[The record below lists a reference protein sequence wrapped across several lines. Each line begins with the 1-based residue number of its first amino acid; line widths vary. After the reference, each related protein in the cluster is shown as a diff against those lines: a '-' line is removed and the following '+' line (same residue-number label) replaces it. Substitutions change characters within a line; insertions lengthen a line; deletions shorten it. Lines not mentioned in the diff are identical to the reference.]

1 MIKGK
6 KVTLRALEKE
16 DLKRCLKWIN
26 DMDVVKLAGPP
37 RFPKSKVEEEKWF
50 EKTTNDDKN
59 RVLAI
64 EANGKHIG
72 NVGLHNIDF
81 RNRNAMLGIMIGDKK
96 YWNKGYGEDAIKMLI
111 FFAFEEMNLHRIFLY
126 VREDN
131 ERAIRCYEKCKFEKE
146 GVLRESWF
154 SNGKYHNTLVM
165 GILNVVKT

>member
-6 KVTLRALEKE
+6 KVVLRALEKE
-16 DLKRCLKWIN
+16 DLDRCLKWIN
-26 DMDVVKLAGPP
+26 DMDVVKLAGPL

-50 EKTTNDDKN
+50 EKTINDDKN

-81 RNRNAMLGIMIGDKK
+81 RNRNVMLGIMIGEPD
-96 YWNKGYGEDAIKMLI
+96 YWNKGHGEDAIKALI
-111 FFAFEEMNLHRIFLY
+111 SFAFKEMNLHRIFLY

-131 ERAIRCYEKCKFEKE
+131 KRAIRCYEKCGFKKE
-146 GVLRESWF
+146 GVMRESLF
-154 SNGKYHNTLVM
+154 SNGKYHNTLAM
-165 GILNVVKT
+165 GILNEVKK